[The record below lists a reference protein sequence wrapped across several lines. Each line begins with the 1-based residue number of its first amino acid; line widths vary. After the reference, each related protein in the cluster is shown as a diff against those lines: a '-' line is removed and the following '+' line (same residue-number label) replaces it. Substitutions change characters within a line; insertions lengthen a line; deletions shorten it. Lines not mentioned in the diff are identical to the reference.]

1 MEVLLKGDRVAM
13 LLGHTVALVS
23 RAFLIVVGHETQ
35 CTPGHVDIYSVAGP
49 LFGDRAQLI
58 IGVGSLPLV
67 VSAALLF
74 VRGDSLVLCMVLLL
88 GGAA

>member
-1 MEVLLKGDRVAM
+1 M
-13 LLGHTVALVS
+13 
-23 RAFLIVVGHETQ
+23 
-35 CTPGHVDIYSVAGP
+35 DIYSVAGP